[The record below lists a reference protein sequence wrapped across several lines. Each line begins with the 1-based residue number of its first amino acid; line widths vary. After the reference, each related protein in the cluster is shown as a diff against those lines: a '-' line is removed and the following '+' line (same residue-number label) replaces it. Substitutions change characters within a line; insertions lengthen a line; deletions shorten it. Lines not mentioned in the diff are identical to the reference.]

1 MKQAWG
7 AAFMA
12 MSIASGTA
20 AAEDF
25 ASRAQAMD
33 YIVATLSKAIAA
45 NPKYL
50 TTADGTLTQWVNDE
64 VVFAMDGAGA
74 AVVTLREHFVQ
85 TKAGKTVEARHEAH
99 FALPDVKI
107 GLYREPGDVTPSGEA
122 AIGVS
127 FNCKTPGC
135 VAAIWGDAPSRA
147 DSTDF
152 YVQDVATRDRL
163 LAAFQRLQ
171 SP

>member
-1 MKQAWG
+1 
-7 AAFMA
+7 MA
-12 MSIASGTA
+12 ITLGSGTA
-20 AAEDF
+20 SAAEF
-25 ASRAQAMD
+25 ESRSQAVA
-33 YIVATLSKAIAA
+33 YIVATLPKAIAA

-50 TTADGTLTQWVNDE
+50 TKADGTLTQWVTDE
-64 VVFAMDGAGA
+64 VRFATDGAGA

-85 TKAGKTVEARHEAH
+85 TKAGNSTQAPHEARFSLSE
-99 FALPDVKI
+99 VKI
-107 GLYREPGDVTPSGEA
+107 GRYLEPGDVTPSGEA

-127 FNCKTPGC
+127 FTCKTPGC
-135 VAAIWGDAPSRA
+135 VAAIWGAAPSRA

>member
-1 MKQAWG
+1 
-7 AAFMA
+7 MA
-12 MSIASGTA
+12 MVVQTASA
-20 AAEDF
+20 QDF

-33 YIVATLSKAIAA
+33 YIVATLPKAVAA

-50 TTADGTLTQWVNDE
+50 TKADGALTQWVSDA
-64 VVFAMDGAGA
+64 VTFKMDAAGA

-85 TKAGKTVEARHEAH
+85 TKAGKTTQARHEAH

-107 GLYREPGDVTPSGEA
+107 GVYREPGDVTPSGEA

-127 FNCKTPGC
+127 FTCNTPGC
-135 VAAIWGDAPSRA
+135 VAAIWGEATSHA

-171 SP
+171 TP

>member
-1 MKQAWG
+1 MATIMGGAPAW
-7 AAFMA
+7 AQ
-12 MSIASGTA
+12 
-20 AAEDF
+20 DF

-33 YIVATLSKAIAA
+33 YIVATLPKATSA

-50 TTADGTLTQWVNDE
+50 TKADGSLTQWLTDKVS
-64 VVFAMDGAGA
+64 FTKDGAGA
-74 AVVTLREHFVQ
+74 AVVTMREHFVQ
-85 TKAGKTVEARHEAH
+85 TKAGKTTQARHDAR

-107 GLYREPGDVTPSGEA
+107 DPYQAPEDVTPKGET
-122 AIGVS
+122 AIGIA
-127 FNCKTPGC
+127 FTCKTPGC
-135 VAAIWGDAPSRA
+135 VAAIWGDATTHA
-147 DSTDF
+147 DSSDI